1 MGTSLTGLK
10 IKDTYKS
17 LIKVTDNSEAT
28 TSGKQ
33 LSDGNGNDFGLYVD
47 TDGVI
52 GVGAQAEYS
61 IDASSKND
69 AIRLPSGTTGQR
81 PTGQSGIVRYNTTES
96 KLEYYDSGFKL
107 IASESYVSTQISNLI
122 DSAPATLDTLNEI
135 AAALNDDANF
145 NTTITNLIAA
155 KQDTITGGATTIV
168 SSDLTASKALV
179 SNSSGKVAVSSVT
192 DTELGYV
199 SGVTSAIQTQI
210 DGLTDNNTTYSI
222 SCVDGDNS
230 DEEKIR
236 LTAGGSGSGT
246 DDIVLEAGTGLSIA
260 RSSDKITFTNTQ
272 SGGGAFNIV
281 TENFSGDGSDTTFDV
296 SNTIASENNLQIYID
311 GVYQFKN
318 TYSTSGQTVTFST
331 APSSGSSN
339 IEITHFVSLSGSPN
353 IEVENESGNGSTTAF
368 TLTSEPATK
377 NNLQIYIDG
386 VYQSKLNYS
395 VSGTTLTF
403 TTAPPSGTNNIEIT
417 HVKLS

>member
-311 GVYQFKN
+311 GVYQ
-318 TYSTSGQTVTFST
+318 
-331 APSSGSSN
+331 
-339 IEITHFVSLSGSPN
+339 
-353 IEVENESGNGSTTAF
+353 
-368 TLTSEPATK
+368 
-377 NNLQIYIDG
+377 
-386 VYQSKLNYS
+386 SKLNYS